1 MPLNKDISLEIKEIF
16 DNNTLS
22 DLKRFLHK
30 RERLNRAN
38 SYLIYLFYLVQSA
51 GILTTS
57 VAAGNNDIYLLWSG
71 IGLNV
76 FASLIHVYEKLNNS
90 IMKKVMND
98 IKSIKN
104 GTYVDEGE
112 MIDPDEKST
121 HDNKSNT
128 TYSALNVNTPLLNNV
143 QPSTPNAV
151 SNAVSNTT
159 SSNSQI

>member
-1 MPLNKDISLEIKEIF
+1 MPLNKDFVLEIKEIF

-30 RERLNRAN
+30 RESLNRAN

-51 GILTTS
+51 GILTAS

-90 IMKKVMND
+90 IMKKLMHD
-98 IKSIKN
+98 IKSIKD

-112 MIDPDEKST
+112 MIDMEQKSAS
-121 HDNKSNT
+121 DNKSNNN
-128 TYSALNVNTPLLNNV
+128 LPIPNVTTPLLNNA
-143 QPSTPNAV
+143 N
-151 SNAVSNTT
+151 
-159 SSNSQI
+159 SSNI